1 MRKKQKNTKKMR
13 KPLHSKTRSTARS
26 AVLSALLSAVLVVA
40 VPLLGVGQAYAAD
53 AVNVSI
59 NGNPVR
65 YDQGSG
71 EPFVDQASRT
81 QVPFRQTMESFGCS
95 VSWEEDSQTAVAVKD
110 GVEVRVPIG
119 ASYIYKNGAQVAN
132 DTAALI
138 KDGRTYLPIRAV
150 LESFGAQVSWE
161 ESTGTVLVYTDQAT
175 GRTISVHFI
184 DAGQGDS
191 ILIDDGEFEIL
202 IDGSTRAAAPAVVDY
217 LKQYVQGDLE
227 VMIATHE
234 HEDHIGGLPSVLD
247 AFTVDRV
254 IDNGRAATTK
264 IYQKY
269 VEKVTAETAAGCVH
283 QNASEVTGPIVLPSG
298 AKLELLKLSGT
309 YGDPNNNSL
318 VGVLQYGSEKMLFT
332 GDMES
337 SRETENLS
345 QFPQA
350 NILKAGHHGSRTS
363 SGAEFLSAVRPETVI
378 VSAGENNTYGHPHSE
393 AMQRFLNAGAKVYG
407 TFRSGSIVLTTDG
420 TSYQLNTDRQLTME
434 DVGAKTPAQ

>member
-1 MRKKQKNTKKMR
+1 MRRNQKNTKKTKNLLR
-13 KPLHSKTRSTARS
+13 SK
-26 AVLSALLSAVLVVA
+26 LLSAGLAAALSGVLMLTA
-40 VPLLGVGQAYAAD
+40 PILGMGQAFAAD

-59 NGNPVR
+59 NGSPVR

-119 ASYIYKNGAQVAN
+119 ASYIYKNGTQVAN

-150 LESFGAQVSWE
+150 LESFGAQVNWDETS
-161 ESTGTVLVYTDQAT
+161 GTVLVYTDQTT

-184 DAGQGDS
+184 NAGQGDS

-202 IDGSTRAAAPAVVDY
+202 IDGSTRAAAPAVVEY

-254 IDNGRAATTK
+254 IDNGRTATTK

-269 VEKVTAETAAGCVH
+269 MEKITAETAAGCIH
-283 QNASEVTGPIVLPSG
+283 QNASEVTGPIALPSG

-318 VGVLQYGSEKMLFT
+318 VSVLQYGSEKVLFT

-337 SRETENLS
+337 GRETENLR

-363 SGAEFLSAVRPETVI
+363 SGEDFLSVVRPETVI